1 MDDNLKGRY
10 VTASC
15 TCINCMNC
23 ANKNTSKKKL
33 QLPPAEGD
41 PDTSPK
47 PHGQLSFPTTPDMS
61 FVTAGVGIF
70 CFFFASIN
78 RDRTC
83 TSLEWIHRN
92 RNSFPQV
99 IFLSVNW
106 RHLLPIQSNC
116 DRTHRKF
123 LTCLAMASFFCK
135 YSICSSTARIF
146 RRASSSAI
154 FLLSFFSLSSN
165 SFTLCLSSS
174 S

>member
-1 MDDNLKGRY
+1 
-10 VTASC
+10 
-15 TCINCMNC
+15 MNC

-33 QLPPAEGD
+33 QLPPVEAD
-41 PDTSPK
+41 PDTSPLCSSPK
-47 PHGQLSFPTTPDMS
+47 PHGQLSFPTMPDMS
-61 FVTAGVGIF
+61 FVTASVGIF
-70 CFFFASIN
+70 CFFFTSIN

-92 RNSFPQV
+92 RDLFPQV
-99 IFLSVNW
+99 IFLAVNW
-106 RHLLPIQSNC
+106 RHLLPIHSNC
-116 DRTHRKF
+116 DRTYRKF